1 MQSEVFP
8 HIPDAMY
15 MYEFDESKPEST
27 TNKEK
32 LGAEFPFTRYFYEYH
47 EPEKADD
54 LLAQFME
61 LEKSLSAKIADLQ
74 RGAE

>member
-1 MQSEVFP
+1 MRYGSMSLMKRSP
-8 HIPDAMY
+8 RAIP
-15 MYEFDESKPEST
+15 

-54 LLAQFME
+54 LLEQFME
-61 LEKSLSAKIADLQ
+61 LEESLAEKIKALQ
-74 RGAE
+74 DK

>member
-1 MQSEVFP
+1 MKRSP
-8 HIPDAMY
+8 RAIP
-15 MYEFDESKPEST
+15 

-54 LLAQFME
+54 LLEQFME
-61 LEKSLSAKIADLQ
+61 LEESLAEKIKALQ
-74 RGAE
+74 DK